1 MQDYQKLYTTLFNAC
16 TDAVAE
22 LEQMNFGTA
31 KAILIRAQQQTEE
44 LYISAGEEERIETET
59 VSAKAVNA

>member
-1 MQDYQKLYTTLFNAC
+1 MENYQTLYTLLFNAC

-31 KAILIRAQQQTEE
+31 KAILIRAQQQAEE
-44 LYISAGEEERIETET
+44 LYLSAGEQAAAEPIPAE
-59 VSAKAVNA
+59 AVNA